1 MSRSRRERRAA
12 SRAGLPERPK
22 AAAAAASLAQVA
34 WVGLGLLAAV
44 GIAYWPVR
52 RFGFVRFDDPLYVTE
67 NPHVLGGLSWDA
79 IRWSFATGYAAN
91 WHPLTW
97 MSHMLDIQL
106 FGIDPGAHH
115 LTNVVLHAVTTVLLF
130 VVLLRMTGATP
141 PSVLVAAL
149 FGLHPI
155 HVESVAWIAERKD
168 VLSALFWMLTLWAYT
183 GFVRHPGAR
192 RYVPVMLFFALG
204 LMAKPM
210 VVTLPFVLLLLDVW
224 PLRRLDL
231 RSVRASLHPLLLEK
245 VPLFALSA
253 VSSAIT
259 FLAQRE
265 GGTVASSARLP
276 LGDRLG
282 NAAIA
287 YVAYIEKTLWPAHL
301 AAYYPYPRPI
311 PSLLV
316 AISTVVLI
324 VATAAAVRL
333 SSRRPYVLVG
343 WLWYLGTLVPAIGIV
358 QVGTQSMAD
367 RYSYLP
373 LIGLFIAL
381 AWTLHDLT
389 EGHSK
394 RRTAA
399 LVSMSALLVLCT
411 VATRRQVSYW
421 ESSQTLWTH
430 ALAVTEDN
438 YAARTYL
445 GNALATAG
453 DVDGAIV
460 QYTEALRVRPD
471 FPEAHNNIGPALASQ
486 GKTDAAIDHFT
497 AAIRLRPNY
506 ADAHN
511 NLGVTLAS
519 QGKLDEAI
527 AQYREAARIDP
538 EHPHVHGNLGLALM
552 AKGQTAEAM
561 RELSLALQMNPNKQD
576 VRTALDD
583 LRRQTKQR

>member
-12 SRAGLPERPK
+12 QRARAPERPE
-22 AAAAAASLAQVA
+22 AARASAPHVRAVWLA
-34 WVGLGLLAAV
+34 LGLVAAV
-44 GIAYWPVR
+44 SVAYWPVR

-67 NPHVLGGLSWDA
+67 NPHVLGGMTWNA
-79 IRWSFATGYAAN
+79 VRWSFGAGYAAN

-97 MSHMLDIQL
+97 MSHMLDVQL
-106 FGIDPGAHH
+106 FGVDPGAHH
-115 LTNVVLHAVTTVLLF
+115 LMNVVLHAVTTVLLF
-130 VVLLRMTGATP
+130 AVLLRMTGAIW
-141 PSVLVAAL
+141 PSGLVAAL

-183 GFVRHPGAR
+183 GYARQPSRR
-192 RYVPVMLFFALG
+192 RYGWVTLFFALG

-224 PLRRLDL
+224 PLQRLDWHSARTSL
-231 RSVRASLHPLLLEK
+231 RPLLLEK
-245 VPLFALSA
+245 APLFALSA
-253 VSSAIT
+253 ASSAIT

-265 GGTVASSARLP
+265 GGTVASSVRLP
-276 LGDRLG
+276 LPDRLG
-282 NAAIA
+282 NATIA
-287 YVAYIEKTLWPAHL
+287 YVTYIQKALWPAHL
-301 AAYYPYPRPI
+301 AAYYPYPRVI
-311 PSLLV
+311 PASLV
-316 AISTVVLI
+316 AISTLVLV
-324 VATAAAVRL
+324 VATAAAVRIGAH
-333 SSRRPYVLVG
+333 RPYVLVG
-343 WLWYLGTLVPAIGIV
+343 WLWYLGTLIPTIGLV

-373 LIGLFIAL
+373 LIGLFIVV
-381 AWTLHDLT
+381 AWGLRDIT

-394 RRTAA
+394 RRVTAA
-399 LVSMSALLVLCT
+399 VAMSALLVLCIA
-411 VATRRQVSYW
+411 ATRRQVRHW
-421 ESSQTLWTH
+421 ENSQALWTH
-430 ALAVTEDN
+430 AIAVTTDN
-438 YAARTYL
+438 YAAHTYL

-453 DVDGAIV
+453 DVDGAIA
-460 QYTEALRVRPD
+460 QYVEALRIRPD

-486 GKTDAAIDHFT
+486 GKTDAAISHFI

-527 AQYREAARIDP
+527 AHYREAARIDP
-538 EHPHVHGNLGLALM
+538 DHPHVHGNLGLALK
-552 AKGQTAEAM
+552 AQGQMAEAR

-576 VRTALDD
+576 VRAALNE
-583 LRRQTKQR
+583 LQRQAGER